1 VNYYPESPLSIAVG
15 LPTGGAIRWE
25 TTWSLVTAAQV
36 GALEEFR
43 VCAGVVYVDDARN
56 HLVRW
61 FLDETD
67 CTHFL
72 SLDSDISFVPED
84 LDRLQ
89 ADGLDCVSGVYYNV
103 FDGVLKPVAKFLDD
117 TPDTDDPIMEVEG
130 VGAGFVMASR
140 ELLEK
145 MRAEYG
151 EPCPWFYEPVLEGSH
166 YGEDFGFCHR
176 VRELGAAV
184 HLDLRV
190 QVSHYKT
197 VRVTGP
203 GVGPTPVVGPGR

>member
-1 VNYYPESPLSIAVG
+1 MSIAIG

-25 TTWSLVTAAQV
+25 TTWSLVEAARL
-36 GALEEFR
+36 GAFEQFR

-67 CTHFL
+67 CEYFL
-72 SLDSDISFVPED
+72 SLDSDISFLPTD
-84 LDRLQ
+84 LHVLE
-89 ADGLDCVSGVYYNV
+89 ADGLDCVSGVYYNI
-103 FDGVLKPVAKFLDD
+103 FDGVLKPVAKFLD
-117 TPDTDDPIMEVEG
+117 TIPDVDEPVLEVEG
-130 VGAGFVMASR
+130 VGAGFLMASR
-140 ELLEK
+140 TLLEK

-151 EPCPWFYEPVLEGSH
+151 EPVPWFAEPVVEGEH
-166 YGEDFGFCHR
+166 YGEDFGFCRR
-176 VRELGAAV
+176 VRELGSAV

-190 QVSHYKT
+190 QLSHYKT

-203 GVGPTPVVGPGR
+203 GTTAPPIAGPGR